1 MITLG
6 RSVLFFCA
14 IFLFANCSSKSA
26 KAKLIIDKSSFI
38 NDNANNLPKKIQDIG
53 NPENTIGGLLFLSPT
68 STTGQ
73 IIKHNYFIVS
83 YSEKDEQAEWVAY
96 KLTKTSFNDN
106 IERTNDYRYD
116 PFVKTESATPFDYKG
131 SGYDMGHLAPA
142 RTMSY
147 SYTSMSESFYLSNIS
162 PQVPAFNRGIWKR
175 LEEKVRYWAMMNDS
189 IFVVTGPILNNP
201 IGKIGINNVS
211 VPKAFYKT
219 LVGYSNGKV
228 KGIAFIM
235 PNEKS
240 DKSIYK
246 YATSI
251 DEVEKITGIDFYFKM
266 ERNAQVSIEANGDL
280 KIWLSTK

>member
-1 MITLG
+1 MIKYRLLIY
-6 RSVLFFCA
+6 LFIICLIYSCESKRKKKHRKINNIIELRQSDLTA
-14 IFLFANCSSKSA
+14 IE
-26 KAKLIIDKSSFI
+26 DK
-38 NDNANNLPKKIQDIG
+38 
-53 NPENTIGGLLFLSPT
+53 TISNFYFQPT

-73 IIKHNYFIVS
+73 IIKHKYFIVS

-175 LEEKVRYWAMMNDS
+175 LEEKVRYWTMMNDS

-219 LVGYSNGKV
+219 LVGYRNGTV

-240 DKSIYK
+240 DKSIYS
-246 YATSI
+246 YAVSI
-251 DEVEKITGIDFYFKM
+251 DSVEVVTGIDFYYKLDTII
-266 ERNAQVSIEANGDL
+266 QDDLEAKKDL
-280 KIWLSTK
+280 KRWISIK

>member
-1 MITLG
+1 MIKYRLLIY
-6 RSVLFFCA
+6 LFI
-14 IFLFANCSSKSA
+14 IFLIYSCESKS
-26 KAKLIIDKSSFI
+26 KKKNRKINNIIELRQSDLTVIDDK
-38 NDNANNLPKKIQDIG
+38 
-53 NPENTIGGLLFLSPT
+53 TISNFYFHPT

-73 IIKHNYFIVS
+73 ILNYKYFSVS
-83 YSEKDEQAEWVAY
+83 YSEKHEQAEWVAY

-106 IERTNDYRYD
+106 VARTNDYRED
-116 PFVKTESATPFDYKG
+116 PNVKTKSATPFDYKG

-147 SYTSMSESFYLSNIS
+147 NYTSMSESFYLSNIS

-201 IGKIGINNVS
+201 IGKIGVNNVS

-219 LVGYSNGKV
+219 LVGYRNGKV
-228 KGIAFIM
+228 KGIAFLM

-246 YATSI
+246 YVTSI

-266 ERNAQVSIEANGDL
+266 EHNTQDNIEANGEL
-280 KIWLSTK
+280 KIWLLTK